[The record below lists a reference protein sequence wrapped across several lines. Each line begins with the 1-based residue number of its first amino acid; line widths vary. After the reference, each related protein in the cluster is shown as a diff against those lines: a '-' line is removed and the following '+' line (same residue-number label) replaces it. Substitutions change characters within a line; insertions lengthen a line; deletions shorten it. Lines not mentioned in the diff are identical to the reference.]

1 MILSII
7 GIVLGLSVMIL
18 FFWLKKDQE
27 MTTDLLDGDIKGNE
41 NALMALQE
49 EFTQYQVDNERKI
62 IELEKTLEIK
72 SKSINRIISKIKAD
86 LPIEIRKVVGHIEFA
101 RPLDKNKC
109 NYKINMIEMIDG

>member
-62 IELEKTLEIK
+62 SELEKRSIRDKQDQDKRMDKMNK
-72 SKSINRIISKIKAD
+72 S
-86 LPIEIRKVVGHIEFA
+86 LPSVIRTVIGHIEYA
-101 RPLDKNKC
+101 QPLDKK
-109 NYKINMIEMIDG
+109 